1 MELLMKRRVFTL
13 QNIKGKP
20 VLLDFCDSRRH
31 VEELALEGF
40 LKRLSFPVPI
50 GVCFPEKQ

>member
-1 MELLMKRRVFTL
+1 MKRRVFTL